1 MKEHNF
7 FETYHI
13 NPLAFDRCGLK
24 WEMLQKIS
32 DNYNTKK
39 PQLESVAKSL
49 VENLLSFPQIHSINY
64 RIKKDEHLIEK
75 IIRKTI
81 DSPSRKIDVSN
92 YLSEITDLIG
102 IRILHLFKEDWIHIN
117 NYITNNWDFKEQP
130 VAYVRNG
137 DSKRIIDYY
146 KDNNCRIE
154 EHPYGYRSI
163 HYTVK
168 KVISGNEYLVEF
180 QVRTIFEEA
189 WGEIDHV
196 IRYPYH
202 TKNELLYRLSS
213 ILNRIAGSA
222 DELGTYIR
230 YLKSHTEKSDKL
242 HIQEITDKNTIIEDL
257 KQKIS
262 TLSITK
268 DDKLKISRSLDRLE
282 KETNQ
287 KPVIQEDFLWLD
299 TFMQTP
305 LFKDISS
312 RMEEI
317 ARSKQFASLD
327 VRKDL
332 EIMKNAQME
341 LFEMMHEP
349 KKLKELLSDEYVT
362 KLLEQIGKNKK

>member
-24 WEMLQKIS
+24 WEMLQVIS
-32 DNYNTKK
+32 DSYDIRKIE
-39 PQLESVAKSL
+39 LESTAKL
-49 VENLLSFPQIHSINY
+49 VVENILRFPQIHSMNY
-64 RIKKDEHLIEK
+64 RIKINEHLIEK

-81 DSPSRKIDVSN
+81 SSPSRIINVSN

-102 IRILHLFKEDWIHIN
+102 IRVLHLFKEDWIHIN
-117 NYITNNWDFKEQP
+117 NFIKSNWDFKEQP
-130 VAYVRNG
+130 VAYIRNG

-146 KDNNCRIE
+146 KENDCRIE
-154 EHPYGYRSI
+154 EHPYGYRSV
-163 HYTVK
+163 HYIVK
-168 KVISGNEYLVEF
+168 KVFNNTEYFIEM

-202 TKNELLYRLSS
+202 SKNELLFRLSS

-230 YLKSHTEKSDKL
+230 YLKSQTERSDKL
-242 HIQEITDKNTIIEDL
+242 HIQEIGNKNIIIEDL
-257 KQKIS
+257 KKQIS
-262 TLSITK
+262 TLSIANDEK
-268 DDKLKISRSLDRLE
+268 SRISKTLDQLE
-282 KETNQ
+282 KETNYES
-287 KPVIQEDFLWLD
+287 KAKEDFLWLD
-299 TFMQTP
+299 TFIQTP

-312 RMEEI
+312 RVEEI
-317 ARSKQFASLD
+317 ARSKQFSSLD
-327 VRKDL
+327 VRKEDL

-341 LFEMMHEP
+341 LFEMLHEP
-349 KKLKELLSDEYVT
+349 EKLKELLSDEYVS
-362 KLLEQIGKNKK
+362 KLLEQISENK

>member
-1 MKEHNF
+1 M
-7 FETYHI
+7 
-13 NPLAFDRCGLK
+13 
-24 WEMLQKIS
+24 
-32 DNYNTKK
+32 
-39 PQLESVAKSL
+39 
-49 VENLLSFPQIHSINY
+49 
-64 RIKKDEHLIEK
+64 
-75 IIRKTI
+75 
-81 DSPSRKIDVSN
+81 
-92 YLSEITDLIG
+92 
-102 IRILHLFKEDWIHIN
+102 
-117 NYITNNWDFKEQP
+117 
-130 VAYVRNG
+130 
-137 DSKRIIDYY
+137 IDYY

-168 KVISGNEYLVEF
+168 KVIRGNEYLVEF
-180 QVRTIFEEA
+180 QVRTISEEGG
-189 WGEIDHV
+189 GEIDHE

-242 HIQEITDKNTIIEDL
+242 HIQEIIDKNTIIDNL
-257 KQKIS
+257 KQQIS

-268 DDKLKISRSLDRLE
+268 DDKLKISKSLDRLG

-287 KPVIQEDFLWLD
+287 KPAIQEDFLWLD

-312 RMEEI
+312 HMEDI

-327 VRKDL
+327 VRKEDL

-341 LFEMMHEP
+341 LVEMMQEP
-349 KKLKELLSDEYVT
+349 KKLKELLSDDYVT
-362 KLLEQIGKNKK
+362 KLLKQIGKNK